1 MTPTL
6 RLSIHHLPIGS
17 YMSYVNRVE
26 RNVMHSDIFDKIN
39 ELYDKRRQTELGG
52 GDERIKKQHAKG
64 KLTARERIDYLLDKD
79 TFIELN
85 PFMEHRGTDF
95 GMNNN
100 DAKGEGVVTGFGK
113 INGRPI
119 YLFSQDFTVY
129 GGALGEMHGKKIANV
144 MDLAAKNGVP
154 FIGLNDSGGARIQE
168 GVSSLDGYG
177 HVFYRNSIYSG
188 VIPQISVIM
197 GPNAGGAV
205 YSPAITDF
213 VIMVEETSQMFITG
227 PKVIETVTG
236 EKISTEDLGGAHIH
250 NAKSGNAHMKAE
262 SEEKA
267 LDAVRELLTYLP
279 LNHKV
284 KPPTVDCEQTEDIRP
299 DLTDIVPFNPTKSY
313 DVKLIIEQ
321 VVDVDSFFEIHKDF
335 AKNIVVGFARING
348 QTVGLICN
356 QPKYLAGGLDIDSSD
371 KAARFIRFCDA
382 FRIPLITF
390 EDVTGFFAGIKQEH
404 GGIIRHGAKILY
416 AYSEATVPK
425 ITMIT
430 RKAYGGAYV
439 ALNSKS
445 IGADIVYA
453 WPNAEIAVM
462 GPEGAANIIFAKEI
476 ADSENPEETRQEKI
490 DIYREKFANP
500 YIAAGLGMV
509 DDVIDPRETRI
520 KLMQAL
526 DMLKNKEEDRPKK
539 KHGNIPL

>member
-1 MTPTL
+1 M
-6 RLSIHHLPIGS
+6 
-17 YMSYVNRVE
+17 
-26 RNVMHSDIFDKIN
+26 DIFDKIN
-39 ELYDKRRQTELGG
+39 ELYDKRRQVELGG
-52 GDERIKKQHAKG
+52 GDARIERQHEKG
-64 KLTARERIDYLLDKD
+64 KMTARERIDYLLDNE
-79 TFIELN
+79 TFVELN
-85 PFMEHRGTDF
+85 PFIEHRGSDF
-95 GMNNN
+95 GMNSAT
-100 DAKGEGVVTGFGK
+100 AKGEGVVTGYGK
-113 INGRPI
+113 IHGKPV
-119 YLFSQDFTVY
+119 YLFAQDFTVY
-129 GGALGEMHGKKIANV
+129 GGALGEMHGKKIAAV

-177 HVFYRNSIYSG
+177 QVFYRNAIYSG

-197 GPNAGGAV
+197 GPSAGGAV

-213 VIMVEETSQMFITG
+213 VIMVEKTSQMFITG

-236 EKISTEDLGGAHIH
+236 EQISSENLGGAHIH
-250 NAKSGNAHMKAE
+250 NAKSGNAHMKAK
-262 SEEKA
+262 SEEEA
-267 LDAVRELLTYLP
+267 LDKVRDLLTYLP
-279 LNHKV
+279 ANNEE
-284 KPPTVDCEQTEDIRP
+284 KPPFNKVEEADDMRP
-299 DLTDIVPFNPTKSY
+299 DLTDIVPYDATRPY
-313 DVKLIIEQ
+313 DVKNVIKQI
-321 VVDVDSFFEIHKDF
+321 VDPDSFYEIHAEF
-335 AKNIVVGFARING
+335 AKNIVVGFARIKG

-371 KAARFIRFCDA
+371 KAARFIRFCDS
-382 FRIPLITF
+382 FNISLITF
-390 EDVTGFFAGIKQEH
+390 EDVTGFFPGVKQEH

-425 ITMIT
+425 ITVIT
-430 RKAYGGAYV
+430 RKAFGGAYV

-445 IGADIVYA
+445 IGADLVYA

-476 ADSENPEETRQEKI
+476 ADSDQPEQTRQKKI
-490 DIYREKFANP
+490 DTYREKFANP

-520 KLMQAL
+520 KLIQAL
-526 DMLKNKEEDRPKK
+526 EMLYNKQETRPKK